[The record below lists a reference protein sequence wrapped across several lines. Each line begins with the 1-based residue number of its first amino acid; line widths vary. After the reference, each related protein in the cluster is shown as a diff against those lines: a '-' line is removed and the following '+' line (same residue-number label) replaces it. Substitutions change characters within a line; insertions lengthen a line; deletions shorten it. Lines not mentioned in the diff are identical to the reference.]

1 MEALLSDML
10 LEVFSSANTLHVS
23 SGCSVTQLHKLEQN
37 GEGVSSRDDSGK
49 DGSGASV
56 HYSVLPRCCHPS
68 QGYMSSVSCLRPH
81 VQRPDSKPPGALD
94 PSLTHQSVLP
104 VGSSLCEYIVV
115 LIDHSPVETVYVAA
129 CVSKASA

>member
-1 MEALLSDML
+1 MGALL
-10 LEVFSSANTLHVS
+10 
-23 SGCSVTQLHKLEQN
+23 QLHKLEQN
-37 GEGVSSRDDSGK
+37 KKGISSRDTSGK

-68 QGYMSSVSCLRPH
+68 QGYVSSVSCLRPH
-81 VQRPDSKPPGALD
+81 VQRPDSKSPGALD
-94 PSLTHQSVLP
+94 PSLTHQSVP
-104 VGSSLCEYIVV
+104 PAGSSLCEYMVV